1 MIEEQRQRRRQRKR
15 NRKGWEERKVLF
27 EKRKNVIIYMK
38 FKITSLVPS

>member
-27 EKRKNVIIYMK
+27 EKRKKVIIYME